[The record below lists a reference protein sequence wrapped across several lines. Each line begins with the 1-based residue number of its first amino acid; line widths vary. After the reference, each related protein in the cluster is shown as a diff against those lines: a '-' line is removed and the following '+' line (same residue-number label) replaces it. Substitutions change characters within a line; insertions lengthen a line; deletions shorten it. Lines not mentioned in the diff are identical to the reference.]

1 MMDVFFSKSENS
13 NMFMPSLSYCLKTET
28 SCNTQQTTDL
38 SKQSQQTAQG
48 PSRSSLPAGRFDGC
62 FSPTILGIKFDGCF
76 FLAWGFPHL
85 VAPSNQF
92 TVRYIYIYIRI
103 YTYVYTSYAYIYIYI
118 CNYLYTS
125 NLLQSPN
132 IPSSF
137 VGGLPFRGELT
148 TWGTPMPPIPLPR
161 PALCGSGTW

>member
-1 MMDVFFSKSENS
+1 
-13 NMFMPSLSYCLKTET
+13 MPSLSYCLKTET

-92 TVRYIYIYIRI
+92 TVRYIYIYVFIHMYI
-103 YTYVYTSYAYIYIYI
+103 HHMHTYIYISVII
-118 CNYLYTS
+118 CTHPIYYNPQIFQV
-125 NLLQSPN
+125 LLLGDSPSGVSLPLEVRPCH
-132 IPSSF
+132 PSLCPGRRC
-137 VGGLPFRGELT
+137 VARGRDRAWHLS
-148 TWGTPMPPIPLPR
+148 
-161 PALCGSGTW
+161 C